1 MTGRSSEDR
10 RRAFTLVELLVVIA
24 IIATLI
30 GLLLP
35 AVQSAREAG
44 RRTQCSN
51 NVRQQA
57 LACLLHV
64 DKRNFLPSGGWG
76 WSWAGDPD
84 RGFGRDQPGS
94 WGFSILPF
102 AENEL
107 LFELASDGQ
116 ADVITANQMR
126 QAAVAC
132 STPLSFFIC
141 PSRRP
146 VRVYPT
152 PVYASNS
159 TPLFNA
165 TAPRRNQPTYE
176 TNRSDYKANAG
187 SLRVWWGTGPNGLA
201 EALKD
206 QGFSD
211 MTGSNGL
218 VFQRSEVRLAK
229 IQDGTSKT
237 YLVGEKYLNPDSYA
251 TGLDP
256 SDDHSLFVGDD
267 YDPHGW
273 TEIGSCPVSQD
284 TPGLQLSWSF
294 GSAHAGIFIMA
305 MADGSTRSVSQSI
318 DPTVHRD
325 LGYRADGR
333 SVQVP

>member
-218 VFQRSEVRLAK
+218 VFQRSEVRLAQ

-251 TGLDP
+251 TGLDR

-325 LGYRADGR
+325 LGDRADGR

>member
-218 VFQRSEVRLAK
+218 VFQRSEVRLAQ

-305 MADGSTRSVSQSI
+305 MADGSTRSVSKSI

-325 LGYRADGR
+325 LGDRADGR

>member
-1 MTGRSSEDR
+1 MTTTVASPF
-10 RRAFTLVELLVVIA
+10 RRAFTLVYLLVVIA

-35 AVQSAREAG
+35 AVQSAREAA
-44 RRTQCSN
+44 RRTQCAN
-51 NVRQQA
+51 NLRQQA

-64 DKRNFLPSGGWG
+64 DKRNYLPSGGWG

-94 WGFSILPF
+94 WAFSILPF

-116 ADVITANQMR
+116 PDVITAAQMR
-126 QAAVAC
+126 QAAIAC

-146 VRVYPT
+146 VRSYPT
-152 PVYASNS
+152 PIYSGNRV
-159 TPLFNA
+159 PLYNA
-165 TAPRRNQPTYE
+165 TAPRQNQPGYD

-187 SLRVWWGTGPNGLA
+187 SLRIWWGTGPGGMA
-201 EALKD
+201 EALAD
-206 QGFSD
+206 RGFSD
-211 MTGSNGL
+211 MAGSNGL
-218 VFQRSEVRLAK
+218 VFQRSEVRLAQIK
-229 IQDGTSKT
+229 DGTSKT

-267 YDPHGW
+267 FDPHGW
-273 TEIGSCPVSQD
+273 TEIGTCPVAQD

-294 GSAHAGIFIMA
+294 GSVHAGVFIMA
-305 MADGSTRSVSQSI
+305 MADGSTRPVSHSI
-318 DPTVHRD
+318 DPAVHRD
-325 LGYRADGR
+325 LGDRADGR
-333 SVQVP
+333 SAEIP

>member
-1 MTGRSSEDR
+1 MTTTAAASI

-35 AVQSAREAG
+35 AVQSAREAA
-44 RRTQCSN
+44 RRTQCAN

-64 DKRNFLPSGGWG
+64 DKRNYLPSGGWG

-94 WGFSILPF
+94 WAFSILPF

-116 ADVITANQMR
+116 ADVITAAQMR
-126 QAAVAC
+126 QAAIAC

-146 VRVYPT
+146 VRGY
-152 PVYASNS
+152 S
-159 TPLFNA
+159 TPIYSSNRVPLYNA
-165 TAPRRNQPTYE
+165 TAPRQNQPGYD
-176 TNRSDYKANAG
+176 TNRSDYKVNAG
-187 SLRVWWGTGPNGLA
+187 SRRIWWGNGPGGMA
-201 EALKD
+201 EALAD
-206 QGFSD
+206 RGFAD
-211 MTGSNGL
+211 MAGSNGL
-218 VFQRSEVRLAK
+218 VFQRSEVRLAQ

-267 YDPHGW
+267 FDPHGW
-273 TEIGSCPVSQD
+273 TEIGTCPVAQD

-294 GSAHAGIFIMA
+294 GSVHAGVFIMG
-305 MADGSTRSVSQSI
+305 MADGSTRPVSHSI
-318 DPTVHRD
+318 DPVVHRD
-325 LGYRADGR
+325 LGDRADGR
-333 SVQVP
+333 SAEIP

>member
-51 NVRQQA
+51 NVLQQA

-76 WSWAGDPD
+76 WSWAGDQD

-218 VFQRSEVRLAK
+218 VFQRSEVRLAQ

-318 DPTVHRD
+318 YPTVHRD
-325 LGYRADGR
+325 LGDRADGR

>member
-141 PSRRP
+141 PSCRP

-218 VFQRSEVRLAK
+218 VFQRSEVRLAQ

-325 LGYRADGR
+325 LGDRADGR

>member
-132 STPLSFFIC
+132 STPLSLFIC
-141 PSRRP
+141 PSCRP

-218 VFQRSEVRLAK
+218 VFQRSEVRLAQ

-318 DPTVHRD
+318 DTTVHRD
-325 LGYRADGR
+325 LGDRADGR

>member
-107 LFELASDGQ
+107 LFELASDCQ

-218 VFQRSEVRLAK
+218 VFQRSEVRLAQ

-325 LGYRADGR
+325 LGDRADGR

>member
-107 LFELASDGQ
+107 LFELASDGP

-218 VFQRSEVRLAK
+218 VFQRSEVRLAQ

-325 LGYRADGR
+325 LGDRADGR

>member
-165 TAPRRNQPTYE
+165 TAPRRNKPTYE

-218 VFQRSEVRLAK
+218 VFKRSEVRLAQ

-325 LGYRADGR
+325 LGDRADGR

>member
-1 MTGRSSEDR
+1 M
-10 RRAFTLVELLVVIA
+10 VIA

-187 SLRVWWGTGPNGLA
+187 SLRVWWCTGPNGLA

-218 VFQRSEVRLAK
+218 GFQRSEVRLAQ

-256 SDDHSLFVGDD
+256 SDDHSLFVCDD
-267 YDPHGW
+267 YDPHGL

-325 LGYRADGR
+325 LGDRADGR

>member
-10 RRAFTLVELLVVIA
+10 SRAFTLVELLVVIA

-218 VFQRSEVRLAK
+218 VFQRSEVRLAQ

-294 GSAHAGIFIMA
+294 GSANAGIFIMA

-318 DPTVHRD
+318 DPTVTRD
-325 LGYRADGR
+325 LGDRADGR